1 MYRAMVY
8 SNIQKIGFYYI
19 TYVKLLSVLGFHI
32 SAVLFNVPVYHKR
45 LHLFSGHLL
54 VAFISQYS
62 YVLIVTCRALASG
75 RMKKGGEV

>member
-1 MYRAMVY
+1 MVY
-8 SNIQKIGFYYI
+8 SDMQKIGFYYI

-32 SAVLFNVPVYHKR
+32 SILFNVPVYHER